1 MFLTYKSFYL
11 KNQLFIRKWFLF
23 LSCVFIFHNIVL
35 TANTMEENHI
45 KSKTTFNYL
54 TLNSGFIYSHFDTF
68 PPGWLQNFF
77 SRIMRKKKTL
87 PSYEIKN
94 NIFPHNEFIKK
105 KSPCQIDFD
114 GFDLHVGESQ
124 KRFSYETLFT
134 FSHKEIRNRYPG
146 KDMLH
151 TMVRVIE
158 RNNEKIDL
166 TLKFIWNAENP
177 QRFYGNF
184 RNKHPLEI
192 KLMDGDVITLYNR
205 TSGTWVQRDDI
216 PVHQLDFKRMDGDVI
231 TLYPG
236 AGGPI
241 VQRDDIPVHQL
252 DFKRMLVSEIS
263 IESLRIFC
271 IPYKFER
278 QINFFIIPF
287 YNSYHGMKHILPGIS
302 ISDFLV

>member
-205 TSGTWVQRDDI
+205 TSGTWVLSEDESSYTMTVNYSI
-216 PVHQLDFKRMDGDVI
+216 PDHHTKVLEK
-231 TLYPG
+231 
-236 AGGPI
+236 
-241 VQRDDIPVHQL
+241 
-252 DFKRMLVSEIS
+252 
-263 IESLRIFC
+263 
-271 IPYKFER
+271 
-278 QINFFIIPF
+278 NF
-287 YNSYHGMKHILPGIS
+287 
-302 ISDFLV
+302 ISDVRIYWERGYEDYPVYNIGVLIDQLNCL